1 MADNILEATGLVK
14 QFGGF
19 CAINGIDI
27 SVRRGSIHAL
37 IGPNGAGKTT
47 VFNLLTKFLQP
58 TRGSI
63 QYNGQNVTNMRPAAV
78 ARMGMVR
85 SFQISAIFPHLSVRE
100 NVKIALQ
107 RPLGVSLKFWRSRSC
122 LDNLDE
128 RADSL
133 LDAVGLLDAA
143 DRDAGELSYGRRRAL
158 ELATTLGLDPEL
170 LLLDEPMAGLGRED
184 IGTVSELIR
193 KLGGTRTVLMVEH
206 NLSVVAALSDVIT
219 VMARGR
225 KIAEGSYE
233 EVSRDPEVRTA
244 YIGGGHA

>member
-1 MADNILEATGLVK
+1 
-14 QFGGF
+14 
-19 CAINGIDI
+19 
-27 SVRRGSIHAL
+27 
-37 IGPNGAGKTT
+37 
-47 VFNLLTKFLQP
+47 
-58 TRGSI
+58 
-63 QYNGQNVTNMRPAAV
+63 
-78 ARMGMVR
+78 
-85 SFQISAIFPHLSVRE
+85 
-100 NVKIALQ
+100 VKIALQ

>member
-1 MADNILEATGLVK
+1 
-14 QFGGF
+14 
-19 CAINGIDI
+19 
-27 SVRRGSIHAL
+27 
-37 IGPNGAGKTT
+37 
-47 VFNLLTKFLQP
+47 
-58 TRGSI
+58 
-63 QYNGQNVTNMRPAAV
+63 
-78 ARMGMVR
+78 
-85 SFQISAIFPHLSVRE
+85 
-100 NVKIALQ
+100 
-107 RPLGVSLKFWRSRSC
+107 
-122 LDNLDE
+122 
-128 RADSL
+128 
-133 LDAVGLLDAA
+133 
-143 DRDAGELSYGRRRAL
+143 LSYGRRRAL